1 MAVGEEPVVSRLSS
15 HLNSLCDD
23 TILVWFDL
31 PVDDLGDEP
40 AVTGRRYRVPRI
52 VHCPLDR

>member
-15 HLNSLCDD
+15 HFNFLCDD
-23 TILVWFDL
+23 TILVWFDM
-31 PVDDLGDEP
+31 PVDDLGDETT
-40 AVTGRRYRVPRI
+40 VTGWRYRVPRI

>member
-1 MAVGEEPVVSRLSS
+1 MAVGAEPVVSRLSS

-23 TILVWFDL
+23 TILVWFDM
-31 PVDDLGDEP
+31 PVDYLGDES